1 MHNSRKG
8 LASRE
13 QKKAAAL
20 RFIQNFSDVLG
31 VLKSFL
37 FLCLSATFFLVF
49 GETKIV

>member
-37 FLCLSATFFLVF
+37 FCVSPPPFCEYSV
-49 GETKIV
+49 KRK